1 LQCQQF
7 AVQACVTSNETEI
20 AFRRT
25 EFQMPWAAMRRV
37 IEPVTF
43 ISPLLSLT
51 QAHLELQ
58 RE

>member
-7 AVQACVTSNETEI
+7 AVQECVTSNETDN

-25 EFQMPWAAMRRV
+25 EFQMPCAAMRRV

-43 ISPLLSLT
+43 IRLLLPLS
-51 QAHLELQ
+51 QWHLELQ